1 MLDTAAIWNRTH
13 ADPNDLIS
21 DRAYNAVIGAVLLW
35 GFGLNWVMVQLISP
49 AIFALIPPLA
59 FLLGYLVCTFA
70 GVYTFQRSSNPLVSF
85 LGYNLVV
92 GPIGLLLVI
101 ALASVPAVIVYRAII
116 ATAGVTGTMMMLG
129 TLFPAFFL
137 RLGRT
142 LFIALVVGL
151 LAQLGLMLFG
161 MGVPTIFDGLFVLI
175 FSGYIGYDWARANR
189 LPKTLDNAID
199 SAAALYL
206 DIINLFLR
214 LLRLMRRR

>member
-1 MLDTAAIWNRTH
+1 MLDTASVWTRTH
-13 ADPNDLIS
+13 ANPNDIIS

-35 GFGLNWVMVQLISP
+35 GFAMNWLTVQLVSP
-49 AIFALIPPLA
+49 AIFTVVPPLV
-59 FLLGYLVCTFA
+59 FLLGYFVCTFA
-70 GVYTFQRSSNPLVSF
+70 GIYTFQKSSNPLISF

-92 GPIGLLLVI
+92 GPIGLLLVL
-101 ALASVPAVIVYRAII
+101 ALAGVPAVIVYRALI

-137 RLGRT
+137 GLGRT
-142 LFIALVVGL
+142 LFIALVIGM

-161 MGVPTIFDGLFVLI
+161 MGVPTLFDGLFVLI

-214 LLRLMRRR
+214 LLRMMRRR

>member
-1 MLDTAAIWNRTH
+1 MLDSASVWTRTH
-13 ADPNDLIS
+13 ANPNDIIS
-21 DRAYNAVIGAVLLW
+21 DRAYNAVIGGVLLW
-35 GFGLNWVMVQLISP
+35 GFAMNWVTVQLISP
-49 AIFALIPPLA
+49 AIFTVVPPLV
-59 FLLGYLVCTFA
+59 FLIGYVVCTFA
-70 GVYTFQRSSNPLVSF
+70 GIYTFQKSSNPLVSF

-92 GPIGLLLVI
+92 GPIGLLLVL
-101 ALASVPAVIVYRAII
+101 ALAGVPALIVYRALI

-137 RLGRT
+137 GLGRT
-142 LFIALVVGL
+142 LFIALTIGL

-161 MGVPTIFDGLFVLI
+161 MGVPTFFDGLFVLI

-214 LLRLMRRR
+214 LLRMMRRR

>member
-1 MLDTAAIWNRTH
+1 MLDTASIWTRTH

-35 GFGLNWVMVQLISP
+35 GFAVNWVTVQLVSP
-49 AIFALIPPLA
+49 AIFTVIPPLA
-59 FLLGYLVCTFA
+59 FLIAYFVCTFA
-70 GVYTFQRSSNPLVSF
+70 GIYTFQKSSNPLVSF

-101 ALASVPAVIVYRAII
+101 ALASVPAVIVYRALI

-137 RLGRT
+137 GLGRT
-142 LFIALVVGL
+142 LFIALVIGL

-161 MGVPTIFDGLFVLI
+161 GMPSIFDGFFVLL